1 MEAANIV
8 VTSIRIT
15 GWGMLVMAKISTT
28 RRGNGGR
35 MVLINI
41 RIRTTVVLNG
51 DSVSTFV
58 DSYQGSVVNIVTM
71 TTAVQLTFPEKETEM
86 TSYSVLR
93 LRSFINMLMPSLGF
107 YTTIKTFQMRYY
119 TMFYL
124 KGHQNYQKLK

>member
-71 TTAVQLTFPEKETEM
+71 TTAVQLTFPEKETKM
-86 TSYSVLR
+86 TSYSVELR
-93 LRSFINMLMPSLGF
+93 AFTN
-107 YTTIKTFQMRYY
+107 K
-119 TMFYL
+119 
-124 KGHQNYQKLK
+124 

>member
-1 MEAANIV
+1 MEATNIV

-71 TTAVQLTFPEKETEM
+71 TTAVQLTFPENETKM
-86 TSYSVLR
+86 TSLQC
-93 LRSFINMLMPSLGF
+93 F
-107 YTTIKTFQMRYY
+107 TIEII
-119 TMFYL
+119 
-124 KGHQNYQKLK
+124 HQYVSIL

>member
-1 MEAANIV
+1 MEATNIV

-28 RRGNGGR
+28 RRRNGGR

-71 TTAVQLTFPEKETEM
+71 TTAVQLTFPEKETKM

-93 LRSFINMLMPSLGF
+93 LRSFTNI
-107 YTTIKTFQMRYY
+107 
-119 TMFYL
+119 
-124 KGHQNYQKLK
+124 

>member
-28 RRGNGGR
+28 RRGNGGG

-58 DSYQGSVVNIVTM
+58 DSYQGSVIDIVTM
-71 TTAVQLTFPEKETEM
+71 STAVQLTFPKKEK
-86 TSYSVLR
+86 
-93 LRSFINMLMPSLGF
+93 
-107 YTTIKTFQMRYY
+107 K
-119 TMFYL
+119 
-124 KGHQNYQKLK
+124 